1 MSPRELV
8 VTSHALADLLPY
20 AKNAH
25 THSAEQVRQIAASI
39 REYGWTNPVLIDESD
54 GIIAGHGRVLA
65 AQELGESEVPT
76 ILLEG
81 LTPAQVQAYRLA
93 DNKLALNAGWSEE
106 LLAFELQDLNAQGFT
121 LDLTG
126 FSKME
131 QLEFLEWR
139 APGEHIT
146 PPDTPPLVQL
156 APVSERGTVWELGVH
171 RVMCGDSCRLDD
183 VARLLEGTEKAALLH
198 ADPPYGMGKEGDGV
212 LNDNLYEAKLDEFQ
226 VAWFTIWREFL
237 ESNASV
243 YIWGNPADLWRLWWR
258 HLESKAVTLRN
269 ELVWDKGSAPGIASA
284 ERRMYSTTTERCLFF
299 MLGRQA
305 FGNVNQ
311 EDYWDGFE
319 PIRGYLAA
327 EAEKMR
333 WGPKHVQ
340 ALCGVG
346 MFAHWFSKSQWI
358 MIPRKHYETLQA
370 AADGLAFLTRF
381 EDLRATYDRLLAPG
395 EHLNP
400 KTAFYETRSYFD
412 NAHENMTEV
421 WGFPR
426 VNGEERFRHATPKPV
441 KMIER
446 CVKSSS
452 PDGALVLEPFGGT
465 GSTLMAAASL
475 GRRCYTME
483 LEPTYCDVIVRRWM
497 AFTGQEAVN
506 SAGQSFTEAEKITA
520 YKERDGA
527 PTDR

>member
-1 MSPRELV
+1 MTARELV
-8 VTSHALADLLPY
+8 VTTRRLEDLLPY
-20 AKNAH
+20 AKNAR
-25 THSAEQVRQIAASI
+25 THSDEQVRQIAASI
-39 REYGWTNPVLIDESD
+39 REYGWTNPVLVDESD

-65 AQELGESEVPT
+65 AQELGHDQVPT

-81 LTPAQVQAYRLA
+81 LTPSQVQAYRLA
-93 DNKLALNAGWSEE
+93 DNKLALNAGWSDE
-106 LLAFELQDLNAQGFT
+106 LLALELQDLEKQGFS

-156 APVSERGTVWELGVH
+156 APVSERGTVWALGAH
-171 RVMCGDSCRLDD
+171 RLMCGDSCDAAD
-183 VARLLEGTEKAALLH
+183 VARLLEDAEKAALLH
-198 ADPPYGMGKEGDGV
+198 ADPPYGMGKEAAGIA
-212 LNDNLYEAKLDEFQ
+212 NDNLYEEKLDAFQ
-226 VAWFTIWREFL
+226 VSWWEIWREYL
-237 ESNASV
+237 ESNASI

-284 ERRMYSTTTERCLFF
+284 ERRMYSITTERCLFF

-305 FGNVNQ
+305 FGNVNL

-319 PIRGYLAA
+319 PIREYLAA
-327 EAEKMR
+327 EADKMR
-333 WGPKHVQ
+333 WGPKQIQ
-340 ALCGVG
+340 AICGVG

-370 AADGLAFLTRF
+370 AAAGAAFTQRF

-395 EHLNP
+395 DHLNP

-412 NAHENMTEV
+412 NGAREHDRGV
-421 WGFPR
+421 GLPP
-426 VNGEERFRHATPKPV
+426 GERR
-441 KMIER
+441 
-446 CVKSSS
+446 
-452 PDGALVLEPFGGT
+452 GALQTRNAEARQDDRAVREVLER
-465 GSTLMAAASL
+465 
-475 GRRCYTME
+475 GRRVD
-483 LEPTYCDVIVRRWM
+483 LGALRRHRLN
-497 AFTGQEAVN
+497 AHGR
-506 SAGQSFTEAEKITA
+506 G
-520 YKERDGA
+520 GA
-527 PTDR
+527 WPPVLHHGA